1 MLSGCLNEAYSG
13 PPVIGL
19 LMRETSE
26 REETLGGGGGM
37 RLQSERAGGR
47 EEKNKW
53 LNALPGKHGLL

>member
-37 RLQSERAGGR
+37 RLQSE
-47 EEKNKW
+47 
-53 LNALPGKHGLL
+53 